1 MPGRIVAAD
10 PVSLFFKRTEERAS
24 ALTWATGDDA
34 LPSYSTDKALQI
46 AATYAC
52 VKLITDSI
60 CTLPLHAYSR
70 RPDGTRARI
79 PLPVAISSPVGQGF
93 TSAWVQR
100 PLVSMLLHGNA
111 YGLVTG
117 YGATGWP
124 SGVAWL
130 KPTDVYLDSDAGQW
144 YVKGRPV
151 PRADILHIPALVVPG
166 SALGVSPVGALA
178 RTFDSGYEAQ
188 VASGQ
193 WSRNR
198 AVPGLK
204 IRNSKMALTVEQADT
219 AAARMKAKLRNGD
232 PFVTGNDWDL
242 DVLTIPAADEAFL
255 GAIKANATQIASIY
269 SVPPE
274 MVGGTTGGSLTYN
287 TVEQQAIQLLTY
299 ACRPWMVR
307 LEEAI
312 SAFMMP
318 RPQYVKFN
326 ADALIRVDTKTRH
339 EIYQIDRNIGLRN
352 IDELRALEDEE
363 PLPDGQ
369 GQSYP
374 PLAAKPATTS
384 SREAS

>member
-1 MPGRIVAAD
+1 M
-10 PVSLFFKRTEERAS
+10 SLFFRRPEMRS
-24 ALTWATGDDA
+24 AVSWATGDDA
-34 LPSYSTDKALQI
+34 SPSYSTDKALQI
-46 AATYAC
+46 AAVYAC
-52 VKLITDSI
+52 VKLIADSI

-79 PLPVAISSPVGQGF
+79 PLPPAIASPVGQGF
-93 TSAWVQR
+93 TSSWVQR
-100 PLVSMLLHGNA
+100 PLVSLLLHGNA

-117 YGATGWP
+117 YGPTGWP
-124 SGVAWL
+124 SGLVWL
-130 KPTDVYLDSDAGQW
+130 KPSSVYLDEDKGQW

-151 PRADILHIPALVVPG
+151 PRGDVLHVPAMVVPG

-178 RTFDSGYEAQ
+178 RTFDAGYEAQ
-188 VASGQ
+188 IASGQ
-193 WSRNR
+193 WSKNR

-204 IRNSKMALTVEQADT
+204 IRNSQKTLTADQADA

-255 GAIKANATQIASIY
+255 GAIRANATQIASIY

-299 ACRPWMVR
+299 GCRPWMVR
-307 LEEAI
+307 LEEAV
-312 SAFMMP
+312 SGFMLP

-352 IDELRALEDEE
+352 IDELRALEDEQ
-363 PLPDGQ
+363 PLPNGQ
-369 GQSYP
+369 GQSYE
-374 PLAAKPATTS
+374 PLAAKAS
-384 SREAS
+384 SAPKEAQP

>member
-1 MPGRIVAAD
+1 MSV
-10 PVSLFFKRTEERAS
+10 FFRRAETRS
-24 ALTWATGDDA
+24 SQLSWSTGDDS

-46 AATYAC
+46 AAVYAC

-60 CTLPLHAYSR
+60 ATLPLHAYSR

-79 PLPVAISSPVGQGF
+79 PLPQAIASPSQGF
-93 TSAWVQR
+93 TTAWVQR

-111 YGLVTG
+111 YGLSTG
-117 YGATGWP
+117 MAANGWP
-124 SGVAWL
+124 NGVVWL
-130 KPTDVYLDSDAGQW
+130 KPADIYLDQDKGQW
-144 YVKGRPV
+144 FVKGRPV
-151 PRADILHIPALVVPG
+151 PKTDILHIPAMVVPG
-166 SALGVSPVGALA
+166 STLGVSPVGALA
-178 RTFDSGYEAQ
+178 RTFDSGFEAQ

-204 IRNSKMALTVEQADT
+204 IRNNAQVLTYEAADV
-219 AAARMKAKLRNGD
+219 AAARMRAKLRNGE
-232 PFVTGNDWDL
+232 PFVTGKDWDV

-307 LEEAI
+307 IEEAI
-312 SAFMMP
+312 SAFVMP

-352 IDELRALEDEE
+352 VDELRALEDEE

-369 GQSYP
+369 GQSYT

-384 SREAS
+384 SREAL